1 MGGGLSQQCRL
12 AWGVRVGQ
20 NEVVADAVGKN
31 KGGSGGHC
39 SKGIVWQS
47 LTLRNPMVAVDG
59 GVDGGCG

>member
-47 LTLRNPMVAVDG
+47 
-59 GVDGGCG
+59 